1 MFQRELADTLIE
13 LIESVSPP
21 PESGLIVTEAEID
34 VPLEANSAV
43 RKDELIFLG
52 DVPHSRWKAGFLPPV
67 TMSHIRVVLEEE
79 I

>member
-1 MFQRELADTLIE
+1 MFQRELAQTLIE

-21 PESGLIVTEAEID
+21 TGSGFIVTEAEID
-34 VPLEANSAV
+34 VPLESSSV
-43 RKDELIFLG
+43 VQTGELIFLG
-52 DVPHSRWKAGFLPPV
+52 DVPHSRWKSGFLPPV